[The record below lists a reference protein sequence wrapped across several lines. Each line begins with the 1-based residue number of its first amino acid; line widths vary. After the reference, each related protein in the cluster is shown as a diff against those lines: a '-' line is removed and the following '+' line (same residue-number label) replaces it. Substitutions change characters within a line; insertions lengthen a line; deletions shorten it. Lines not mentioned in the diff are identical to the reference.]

1 MFSSKH
7 GVVGIDRFRI
17 ARCVLGGLGGNGTMG
32 WGLSG
37 A

>member
-1 MFSSKH
+1 MSSSQH
-7 GVVGIDRFRI
+7 GVVGVDRFRMT
-17 ARCVLGGLGGNGTMG
+17 RCVLGGLGRNGTSG